1 MIEQIDK
8 AVIWIKD
15 GVLTRKIY
23 TVDNKKQISGI
34 SLIFSCVSYF
44 VLLGDPFIRIQ
55 FLPTIIFILLGI
67 SFQRA
72 GLKSQICSDKI
83 CNILETPRL

>member
-23 TVDNKKQISGI
+23 TVDNKKQI
-34 SLIFSCVSYF
+34 
-44 VLLGDPFIRIQ
+44 
-55 FLPTIIFILLGI
+55 
-67 SFQRA
+67 
-72 GLKSQICSDKI
+72 
-83 CNILETPRL
+83 